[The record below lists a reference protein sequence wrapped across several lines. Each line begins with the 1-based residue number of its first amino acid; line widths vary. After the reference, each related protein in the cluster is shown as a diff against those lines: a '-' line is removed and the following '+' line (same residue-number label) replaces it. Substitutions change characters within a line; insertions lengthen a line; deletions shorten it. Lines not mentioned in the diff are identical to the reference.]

1 MTFTRPPS
9 TLEPMAVESLLLAM
23 KDSNRR
29 TVDLINGLDERD
41 LIGPRKRILSP
52 PLWVL
57 GHVAWLYDN
66 YLLQRSNSRPSNIP
80 EMGEFFDDRQVRH
93 PDLWG
98 LDFPTRGFLLN
109 FFERVTDAVP
119 AALGRGPLASPE
131 STFLCRMCIQRE
143 DMWGETLI
151 TQLQTLGLSPPKI
164 IGNYKSQPTPLTTA
178 DINIPGGV
186 HSLGAVP
193 EDSFYL
199 DNEKW
204 GHGYEVEPFS
214 ISPAAV
220 TNGEFIAF
228 VEDKG
233 YDREELWSKA
243 GWSWRC
249 HFQASMPIYWRLT
262 ADGWQQKRFDQWRPL
277 NIYEPICHVNWFE
290 ADAWCRWAG
299 RRLPW
304 EGEWEIA
311 ASLSPHSRERICGP
325 KKRYPWGDDLHEE
338 PIANLDCIGAG
349 PCAVSAFSAGDSA
362 YGLRQMMGN
371 VWEWTQSVLSDYPG
385 FTPDAMEHWSKP
397 FMDGAHP
404 VLRGGSWV
412 TRSRSVW
419 NTFRHFC
426 FLDRRDLFTG
436 FRTCAL

>member
-9 TLEPMAVESLLLAM
+9 TLEPMSVDSLLLAM

-41 LIGPRKRILSP
+41 LIGPRKRSCHRHYGFSVMLHGCTIITCFRRQIA
-52 PLWVL
+52 V
-57 GHVAWLYDN
+57 
-66 YLLQRSNSRPSNIP
+66 PSNIP
-80 EMGEFFDDRQVRH
+80 EMGELFDDRQVMHR
-93 PDLWG
+93 DLWA
-98 LDFPTRGFLLN
+98 LNLPKREFLLN
-109 FFERVTDAVP
+109 FFERIADAVP
-119 AALGRGPLASPE
+119 AALGAGRLASPE
-131 STFLCRMCIQRE
+131 TTFLCRMCIQRE
-143 DMWGETLI
+143 DMWGETMI
-151 TQLQTLGLSPPKI
+151 TQLQTLGFSPPNF
-164 IGNYKSQPTPLTTA
+164 IGNYKPKPAPLTKA

-220 TNGEFIAF
+220 TNEEFIAF

-249 HFQASMPIYWRLT
+249 HFQASNPIYWRRT
-262 ADGWQQKRFDQWRPL
+262 ADGWQQKRFDQWRAL

-311 ASLSPHSRERICGP
+311 ASLSPHSRENPRP
-325 KKRYPWGDDLHEE
+325 
-338 PIANLDCIGAG
+338 
-349 PCAVSAFSAGDSA
+349 
-362 YGLRQMMGN
+362 
-371 VWEWTQSVLSDYPG
+371 
-385 FTPDAMEHWSKP
+385 
-397 FMDGAHP
+397 
-404 VLRGGSWV
+404 
-412 TRSRSVW
+412 
-419 NTFRHFC
+419 
-426 FLDRRDLFTG
+426 
-436 FRTCAL
+436 